1 MKTLAQQRCKA
12 EIVRRVRT
20 VHPESARR
28 WGQMSAHQMI
38 CHLCDSFRMATGQ
51 KLVSDASG
59 RMQRTLVKWIALYL
73 PVQWPVGLVS
83 TGRCI
88 QFLAGCRRP
97 PGFGGRTYTWTITC
111 VSSAPDTLES
121 RRTYRMTNRTTD
133 TEIGRRDFARMTF
146 GMLGVAALAGQAGEA
161 ELKTPSGVK
170 LCVQSSANPSDEQLL
185 FLKQLDAQY
194 VSVGAPPELRTA
206 EGFMQ
211 IKKRYADAGITVWN
225 IGNTSVHNMPE
236 VTLNLPG
243 RDQKIEE
250 YKQYLRNLGKADI
263 GYTTYAHMGNGI
275 WTSGRTM
282 VRGASAREFDQNS
295 PEARGN
301 WDGKVFTGP
310 LSHGREFTREEIGI
324 HPDDPPVPVLAG
336 VPRCIFGTFEGYKL
350 AMAIANSP
358 NVGLCLCCGTWLE
371 GGKTLTGRDPE
382 EMIRY
387 FGANKIWKIH
397 FRNVS
402 APLPHFVE
410 TFMDNGYYD
419 MWKIMK
425 ALRDVNFDGIVILD
439 HSPTM
444 VGGNY
449 TQTAYGF
456 AYMRALLNRANAEG

>member
-1 MKTLAQQRCKA
+1 MALTAQQRYNLPPQRLIGGDIA
-12 EIVRRVRT
+12 
-20 VHPESARR
+20 
-28 WGQMSAHQMI
+28 MSTR
-38 CHLCDSFRMATGQ
+38 S
-51 KLVSDASG
+51 SD
-59 RMQRTLVKWIALYL
+59 
-73 PVQWPVGLVS
+73 
-83 TGRCI
+83 
-88 QFLAGCRRP
+88 
-97 PGFGGRTYTWTITC
+97 
-111 VSSAPDTLES
+111 
-121 RRTYRMTNRTTD
+121 TD
-133 TEIGRRDFARMTF
+133 MDRRDFARVA
-146 GMLGVAALAGQAGEA
+146 LGTLGAAALAGKAAEA
-161 ELKTPSGVK
+161 QLKTTPGIK
-170 LCVQSSANPSDEQLL
+170 LCVQSGANPSDEQLT
-185 FLKQLDAQY
+185 FLKQLGAEY
-194 VSVGAPPELRTA
+194 VSVGAPPELRNA
-206 EGFMQ
+206 DGFSQ
-211 IKKRYADAGITVWN
+211 IKKRYGDAGITVWN

-250 YKQYLRNLGKADI
+250 YKQYLRNLGQAGI

-301 WDGKVFTGP
+301 WDGKVFAGP
-310 LSHGREFTREEIGI
+310 LSHGREFSKEEIWENYTHFIKQVAPVAEEAGVHIGI

-336 VPRCIFGTFEGYKL
+336 VPRCIFSNFDGYKR
-350 AMAIANSP
+350 AMEIANSP
-358 NVGLCLCCGTWLE
+358 NVGICLCCGTWLE
-371 GGKTLTGRDPE
+371 GGKKLTGKDPE

-387 FGANKIWKIH
+387 FGARKIWKIH

-425 ALRDVNFDGIVILD
+425 ALRDVSFNGIVILD

-456 AYMRALLNRANAEG
+456 AYMKALLNRANAEGKG